1 MRIPR
6 TAVGKR
12 TSVVVLAII
21 IIIFGYMAYNSL
33 PRESAPDI
41 TIPYIFV
48 MTSYPGVAPEDIEQ
62 SITIPIEKKLKGLEA
77 VKEIRSSST
86 EGMSSIVIEFVAGT
100 DIEEVLIK
108 TKDKVDLAK
117 PELPADLEEDP
128 EVIEINVSELPIV
141 VLSLSGREGL
151 VRLKEIAED
160 LQDDIE
166 SIPGVLEAE
175 VTGGLDREIRVEPD
189 PDKLA
194 YYGLSILSLQDVI
207 AKENQNVSGGAIRM
221 GDGRFQLRVPG
232 EFQSPEE
239 IYGLIVGL
247 HNGRPVYLKDV
258 ARVKDGFKDE
268 EGRSR
273 LNGHAAINIA
283 VKKRAGE
290 NVIRISEQIDN
301 LIEEQKPAWPAGVRV
316 TKLMDHAKD
325 IRIMVADLEN
335 NLVSG
340 LILVIV
346 VLFFVMGVRNA
357 LLVSLAI
364 PFSMLISFM
373 VLSVLGI
380 TLNMIVLFSLTLSLG
395 MLVDNAIVIIE
406 NIFRYMEQGVPRIQ
420 AAIRATSEVAQPVT
434 ASTLT
439 TVAAF
444 FPLLFWPGIMGEWM
458 GYLPKAV
465 IITLSSSL
473 FVAMVINPAL
483 AAIFLR
489 LPPGHR
495 FTKIKASVEEIER
508 AGEAPITVRG
518 PLLKGYRRLM
528 DGCLNH
534 RLAVLAMAFLAVV
547 AMAMIWFYEIGI
559 EKPIEFF
566 PKIDPHGIYINLDTP
581 EGADLEYSDRVAR
594 QVEMALCNGTGR
606 PLASPDSDPA
616 RCYDIN
622 VEKKIHT
629 LRKGQQVVGIT
640 DMANVK
646 HIYSRTVAVIG
657 GSSAFE
663 SNSPNHIG
671 IQFYDIEDR
680 IEPSTQTVE
689 EIRKRVKDVPGAQ
702 ITVAEQ
708 EEGPPTGAPINIE
721 IVGDAF
727 PILGGIAQQVRNV
740 LEKIPFVQDVRDDYV
755 PGSPTVKV
763 RVDRQKAAMLGLS
776 TDIIGFALKVAF
788 NGLKV
793 STFREGDEDYD
804 ITVQLPESD
813 RKVTDILRQL
823 LIPTP
828 QGLVPLSTVTTFEI
842 GGGLGQVNRID
853 HERVVT
859 VKANVDEEKV
869 PGPVVRAEAEKIL
882 ADFPLPPGYK
892 IRFTGEFEFQQEAQ
906 AFLSKAFAAAVFLII
921 LILVTQF
928 NSISQPL
935 IIMTSVI
942 LSLGGVFFGLSVMR
956 LPFGII
962 MTGVGVISLAGVVV
976 NNAIVLIDYTNRL
989 HQRGMHFREA
999 IIAAGCTRLRPVL
1012 LTAITTILGL
1022 LPMVTG
1028 IAFNFHEMQIAWVSE
1043 SSQWW
1048 RSMAS
1053 AVIFGLTLA
1062 TILTLVVVPTLYSFV
1077 YTTSCAAERGVKRI
1091 RRAYWAPFY
1100 RLTGTAPEDEDS
1112 TESTGTSEK

>member
-1 MRIPR
+1 MIVSN
-6 TAVGKR
+6 TAVRKR
-12 TSVVVLAII
+12 TSVVVLALV
-21 IIIFGYMAYNSL
+21 IIIFGLIAYYSL

-48 MTSYPGVAPEDIEQ
+48 MTRYAGVAPEDIEQ
-62 SITIPIEKKLKGLEA
+62 SITIPIEEKLQGLEA
-77 VKEIRSSST
+77 VKRITSSST

-100 DIEEVLIK
+100 DIDEVLFK

-117 PELPADLEEDP
+117 PDLPADLEDDP
-128 EVIEINVSELPIV
+128 EVIEINISELPIL
-141 VLSLSGREGL
+141 VLSLSGSCDL
-151 VRLKEIAED
+151 CRLKEIAEE
-160 LQDDIE
+160 LQDQIE

-175 VTGGLDREIRVEPD
+175 VTGGLEREIRIEPY

-194 YYGLSILSLQDVI
+194 YYGLSILSLQSVI
-207 AKENQNVSGGAIRM
+207 EDENQNVSGGAIRM
-221 GDGRFQLRVPG
+221 ADGRFQLRVPG
-232 EFQSPEE
+232 EFQNPEE
-239 IYGLIVGL
+239 IYGLVVGL
-247 HNGRPVYLKDV
+247 NQGEPVYLKDV
-258 ARVKDGFKDE
+258 ARVVDGFKDE
-268 EGRSR
+268 EGRAR
-273 LNGHAAINIA
+273 LNGREAINIQ

-290 NVIRISEQIDN
+290 NVLRIAEQVDRI
-301 LIEEQKPAWPAGVRV
+301 IEEQMPTWHKGTEV
-316 TKLMDHAKD
+316 TKLMDQAKD

-335 NLVSG
+335 NIITG
-340 LILVIV
+340 LILVVV

-357 LLVSLAI
+357 VLVSLAI
-364 PFSMLISFM
+364 PFSMLLSFIA
-373 VLSVLGI
+373 LHALGI
-380 TLNMIVLFSLTLSLG
+380 TLNMVVLFSLTLSLG
-395 MLVDNAIVIIE
+395 MLVDNAIVIVE
-406 NIFRYMEQGVPRIQ
+406 NIFRYMEQGVPRVQ
-420 AAIRATSEVAQPVT
+420 AAMKATAEVAQPVI

-444 FPLLFWPGIMGEWM
+444 FPLVFWPGIMGEFM
-458 GYLPKAV
+458 SYLPKAV

-495 FTKIKASVEEIER
+495 FAKIKATAEEIEQ

-518 PLLKGYRRLM
+518 PLLKAYRRLLT
-528 DGCLNH
+528 GALNH
-534 RLAVLAMAFLAVV
+534 RLPVIVTAFLILVT
-547 AMAMIWFYEIGI
+547 MAMIWFFRVGL

-566 PKIDPHGIYINLDTP
+566 PSVDPHSIYVNLDMP
-581 EGADLEYSDRVAR
+581 EGADLEYSDRLAR
-594 QVEMALCNGTGR
+594 QVELALCNGPGR
-606 PLASPDSDPA
+606 GLASPDADPA
-616 RCYDIN
+616 QCFS
-622 VEKKIHT
+622 EKNENKVHT
-629 LRKGQQVVGIT
+629 LRQGNRVVGLT

-646 HIYSRTVAVIG
+646 QIYSRTVALVG

-663 SNSPNHIG
+663 NNSPNHIG

-680 IEPSTQTVE
+680 TEPSPRTVE
-689 EIRKRVKDVPGAQ
+689 EIRRRIKGIPGAE
-702 ITVAEQ
+702 ISVAEA

-721 IVGDAF
+721 IVGDNF
-727 PILGGIAQQVRNV
+727 DILGQIAQQVRAV
-740 LEKIPFVQDVRDDYV
+740 LEKIPFVQDIRDDYI
-755 PGSPTVKV
+755 PGSPTVRV
-763 RVDRQKAAMLGLS
+763 TVDRQKAALLGLS
-776 TDIIGFALKVAF
+776 TEIIGFALKVAF
-788 NGLKV
+788 NGIKV
-793 STFREGDEDYD
+793 STFREGNVDYD
-804 ITVQLPESD
+804 ITVQLPQSD
-813 RKVTDILRQL
+813 RKVTDILREL
-823 LIPTP
+823 LLPTAE
-828 QGLVPLSTVTTFEI
+828 GLIPLSTITNFEI
-842 GGGLGQVNRID
+842 TGGLGQVNRIN

-859 VKANVDEEKV
+859 VKANVEEKHV

-892 IRFTGEFEFQQEAQ
+892 IRFTGEFEFQQESQ
-906 AFLSKAFAAAVFLII
+906 AYLSKAFLAAILLIV

-928 NSISQPL
+928 NSVSQPL

-942 LSLGGVFFGLSVMR
+942 LSLGGVFLGLTLMG

-1028 IAFNFHEMQIAWVSE
+1028 VAFNFHEMEIAWISE

-1048 RSMAS
+1048 RTMAS
-1053 AVIFGLTLA
+1053 AVIFGLALA
-1062 TILTLVVVPTLYSFV
+1062 TLLTLIVVPTLYSLV
-1077 YTTSCAAERGVKRI
+1077 YTSSRAVGRAVRRI

-1100 RLTGTAPEDEDS
+1100 RLTGTSPEE
-1112 TESTGTSEK
+1112 ER

>member
-1 MRIPR
+1 MIIPT
-6 TAVGKR
+6 TAVKKR

-21 IIIFGYMAYNSL
+21 IIIFGFMSYNSL

-41 TIPYIFV
+41 TIPYIFII
-48 MTSYPGVAPEDIEQ
+48 TNYPGVAPEDIEQ
-62 SITIPIEKKLKGLEA
+62 SITIPIEKKIKGLEA
-77 VKEIRSSST
+77 VKQIKSSST
-86 EGMSSIVIEFVAGT
+86 EGMSSIIIEFVTGT
-100 DIEEVLIK
+100 DIDEVLSK

-128 EVIEINVSELPIV
+128 EVIEINISELPIV
-141 VLSLSGREGL
+141 VLSLTGTVGL

-175 VTGGLDREIRVEPD
+175 VTGGLEREIRVEPD

-194 YYGLSILSLQDVI
+194 YYGLSILGLQSVI
-207 AKENQNVSGGAIRM
+207 AEENQNVSGGAIRM

-232 EFQSPEE
+232 EFQSPDE

-247 HNGRPVYLKDV
+247 HKGQPVYLKDV
-258 ARVKDGFKDE
+258 ARVVDGFKDE
-268 EGRSR
+268 EGRAR
-273 LNGHAAINIA
+273 LDGREAINIQ

-290 NVIRISEQIDN
+290 NILRITEQVDRI
-301 LIEEQKPAWPAGVRV
+301 IEEQMATWPAG
-316 TKLMDHAKD
+316 TKVSKVMDQAKD

-335 NLVSG
+335 NIITG

-346 VLFFVMGVRNA
+346 VLFFVMGIRNA
-357 LLVSLAI
+357 VLVSLAI
-364 PFSMLISFM
+364 PFSMLLSFM
-373 VLSVLGI
+373 VLNALGI
-380 TLNMIVLFSLTLSLG
+380 TLNMVVLFSLTLSLG
-395 MLVDNAIVIIE
+395 MLVDNAIVIVE

-444 FPLLFWPGIMGEWM
+444 FPLIFWPGIMGGFM

-465 IITLSSSL
+465 IVTLSSSL

-495 FTKIKASVEEIER
+495 FTKIKVSAEEIER

-518 PLLKGYRRLM
+518 PLLKAYRRLL
-528 DGCLNH
+528 DGALNN

-547 AMAMIWFYEIGI
+547 AMAMIWLYEIGL

-566 PKIDPHGIYINLDTP
+566 PNIDPHSIYINLDMP

-594 QVEMALCNGTGR
+594 QVEMALCNGPGR
-606 PLASPDSDPA
+606 ALAPPDADPA
-616 RCYDIN
+616 QCYHN
-622 VEKKIHT
+622 NREGKIHT
-629 LRKGQQVVGIT
+629 LRQGQQVVGLT

-646 HIYSRTVAVIG
+646 HIYSRTVAVTG

-671 IQFYDIEDR
+671 VQFYDIEDR
-680 IEPSTQTVE
+680 VEPSTLTLE
-689 EIRKRVKDVPGAQ
+689 ESRKRVKDTPGAQ
-702 ITVAEQ
+702 ITVAAQ

-721 IVGDAF
+721 IVGDNF
-727 PILGGIAQQVRNV
+727 DVLGRIAQQIRGV
-740 LEKIPFVQDVRDDYV
+740 LEKIPFVQDIRDDYV
-755 PGSPTVKV
+755 PGSPTVRV

-788 NGLKV
+788 NGIKV

-813 RKVTDILRQL
+813 RKVTDILREL
-823 LIPTP
+823 LIPTAD
-828 QGLVPLSTVTTFEI
+828 GLVPLSTVTRFEVT
-842 GGGLGQVNRID
+842 GGLGQVNRIN

-869 PGPVVRAEAEKIL
+869 PGPVVRSQAEKIL
-882 ADFPLPPGYK
+882 AGLPLPPGFK

-928 NSISQPL
+928 NSVAQPG

-942 LSLGGVFFGLSVMR
+942 LSLGGVFFGLSVMK

-989 HQRGMHFREA
+989 HQRGVHFREA

-1012 LTAITTILGL
+1012 LTAVTTILGL

-1028 IAFNFHEMQIAWVSE
+1028 IAYDFHKMEIAWVSE

-1053 AVIFGLTLA
+1053 AVIFGLSLA
-1062 TILTLVVVPTLYSFV
+1062 TVLTLVVVPTLYSLIH
-1077 YTTSCAAERGVKRI
+1077 TTSRAADRGVKRL

-1100 RLTGTAPEDEDS
+1100 RLTGTTAE
-1112 TESTGTSEK
+1112 EKEQG

>member
-6 TAVGKR
+6 TAVRKR

-33 PRESAPDI
+33 PREAAPDI

-48 MTSYPGVAPEDIEQ
+48 MTRYSGVAPEDIEQ

-77 VKEIRSSST
+77 VKQIRSSST

-100 DIEEVLIK
+100 DIEEVLNK

-117 PELPADLEEDP
+117 PDLPADLEEDP
-128 EVIEINVSELPIV
+128 EVIEINISELPIL
-141 VLSLSGREGL
+141 VLSLTGPGGL

-175 VTGGLDREIRVEPD
+175 VTGGFEREIRVEPD
-189 PDKLA
+189 PEKLA

-207 AKENQNVSGGAIRM
+207 TKENQNVSGGAIRM

-232 EFQSPEE
+232 EFQSPAE

-247 HNGRPVYLKDV
+247 QSGRPVYLKDV

-273 LNGHAAINIA
+273 LDGREAINIA

-290 NVIRISEQIDN
+290 NVIRISERIDTM
-301 LIEEQKPAWPAGVRV
+301 IQEQRSAWPSGVRV

-335 NLVSG
+335 NLITG

-357 LLVSLAI
+357 VLVSLAI

-495 FTKIKASVEEIER
+495 FAKIKATAEEIER

-518 PLLKGYRRLM
+518 VLLRGYRRLL
-528 DGCLNH
+528 DAALNN
-534 RLAVLAMAFLAVV
+534 RLAVLSMALLAVV

-594 QVEMALCNGTGR
+594 QVEMALCNGAGM

-616 RCYDIN
+616 RCYDAN
-622 VEKKIHT
+622 TDKKTHT
-629 LRKGQQVVGIT
+629 LRQGNQVVGLT

-646 HIYSRTVAVIG
+646 HIYSRTVAVTG

-663 SNSPNHIG
+663 QNLPNHIG

-680 IEPSTQTVE
+680 LEPSTQTVE
-689 EIRKRVKDVPGAQ
+689 EIRKRVKDIPGAQ

-721 IVGDAF
+721 IVGDRF
-727 PILGGIAQQVRNV
+727 GVLGSIGQQIRGV

-804 ITVQLPESD
+804 ITVQLAESD
-813 RKVTDILRQL
+813 RKVTDILRTL

-828 QGLVPLSTVTTFEI
+828 EGLVPLSTVTTFEI
-842 GGGLGQVNRID
+842 GGGLGQVNRIN

-869 PGPVVRAEAEKIL
+869 PGPVVRAQAEKIL

-906 AFLSKAFAAAVFLII
+906 AFLSKAFAAAILLII

-928 NSISQPL
+928 NSVSQPL

-989 HQRGMHFREA
+989 HQRGMHFHEA

-1028 IAFNFHEMQIAWVSE
+1028 VAFNFHEMEIAWVSE

-1048 RSMAS
+1048 RAMAS
-1053 AVIFGLTLA
+1053 AVIFGLALA
-1062 TILTLVVVPTLYSFV
+1062 TVLTLIVVPTLYALV
-1077 YTTSCAAERGVKRI
+1077 YTSSRTIGRGVKRI

-1100 RLTGTAPEDEDS
+1100 RLTGTASEEEPPGLPGPDE
-1112 TESTGTSEK
+1112 T